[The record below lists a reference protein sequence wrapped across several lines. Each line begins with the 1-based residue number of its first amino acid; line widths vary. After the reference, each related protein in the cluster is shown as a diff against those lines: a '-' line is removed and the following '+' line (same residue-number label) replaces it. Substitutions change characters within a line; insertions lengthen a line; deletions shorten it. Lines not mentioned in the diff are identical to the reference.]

1 MSQREV
7 IKVHKRLK
15 ELRLMKGMS
24 QSQMAE
30 RINLSR
36 NHISSLESGKR
47 NITERTIDD
56 ICREFNVNREWLVE
70 GKGEC
75 FKNTLSS
82 YPDLDDATRTLM
94 EKFMKLDC
102 SEQEYVIAL
111 VDKLQK

>member
-1 MSQREV
+1 MNN
-7 IKVHKRLK
+7 RLK

-24 QSQMAE
+24 QSQMAD

-47 NITERTIDD
+47 NITERTIED

-82 YPDLDDATRTLM
+82 YKELDDTTKTFM

-102 SEQEYVIAL
+102 SEQEYVMAL
-111 VDKLQK
+111 IDRLQK